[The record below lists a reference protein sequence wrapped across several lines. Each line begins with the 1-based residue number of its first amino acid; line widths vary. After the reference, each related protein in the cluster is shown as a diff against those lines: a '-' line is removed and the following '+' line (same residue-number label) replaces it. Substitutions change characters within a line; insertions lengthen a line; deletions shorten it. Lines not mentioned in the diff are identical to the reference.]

1 MDRMKG
7 ILMFAAVL
15 LMAACSPSEEGGG
28 PRIVSLM
35 PSNTE
40 IISELGF
47 EDELVG
53 VTTEDD
59 YPESVA
65 DDEELLRMDTFELD
79 EEQLIGL
86 EPTHIVAHES
96 SDGMHREML
105 DRVAETT
112 GAEVLTV
119 EEARDIDE
127 IYESIRQIGAFFS
140 AEEDAEDVISGIAR
154 ELGDLKGQYS
164 DEDTRS
170 AFIHIS
176 DQPEIYTAG
185 SGTFIDDALAW
196 IDVGNAFDD
205 MEGYPAVSAEDIV
218 ERDPDILV
226 SVMGLSDEALSQ
238 SVSDTPGLQD
248 MAVSDPEN
256 QCNINPDLL
265 TRPGPRIAEGL
276 GQTAECVYE

>member
-7 ILMFAAVL
+7 ILVLAALL
-15 LMAACSPSEEGGG
+15 LMAACSPAEEREGT
-28 PRIVSLM
+28 RIVSLM

-40 IISELGF
+40 IIAELGL
-47 EDELVG
+47 EAALVG
-53 VTTEDD
+53 VTTEADH
-59 YPESVA
+59 PESVA
-65 DDEELLRMDTFELD
+65 DDEDISRLDTFELD

-86 EPTHIVAHES
+86 EPTHIIAHEAS
-96 SDGMHREML
+96 AGMNQELL

-119 EEARDIDE
+119 EEARGIE
-127 IYESIRQIGAFFS
+127 GIYESIRQIGSFFS
-140 AEEDAEDVISGIAR
+140 VEENAEDVISGIAR
-154 ELGDLKGQYS
+154 DLGDLKGQYS
-164 DEDTRS
+164 DEETRE

-185 SGTFIDDALAW
+185 GGTFMDDALSW
-196 IDVGNAFDD
+196 INVGNAFDD
-205 MEGYPAVSAEDIV
+205 MDGYPAVSAEDIV
-218 ERDPDILV
+218 EKNPDVLV
-226 SVMGLSDEALSQ
+226 SVMGLDDEALGR

-248 MAVSDPEN
+248 MAISDPEN

>member
-7 ILMFAAVL
+7 ILMIAALL
-15 LMAACSPSEEGGG
+15 LMAACSPAEEGEGT
-28 PRIVSLM
+28 RIVSLM

-40 IISELGF
+40 IIAELGL
-47 EDELVG
+47 EDGLVG

-65 DDEELLRMDTFELD
+65 DDGDLSRLDTFELD

-86 EPTHIVAHES
+86 DPTHIIAHEAS
-96 SDGMHREML
+96 AGMHRELL

-119 EEARDIDE
+119 EEARDIE
-127 IYESIRQIGAFFS
+127 GIYESIRQIGSFFS
-140 AEEDAEDVISGIAR
+140 VEEDAEDVISGIAR
-154 ELGDLKGQYS
+154 DLGDLKGQYS
-164 DEDTRS
+164 AEETRR

-185 SGTFIDDALAW
+185 GGTFMDDALSW
-196 IDVGNAFDD
+196 INVGNAFDD

-218 ERDPDILV
+218 ERNPDVLV
-226 SVMGLSDEALSQ
+226 SVMGLDDEALGR

-248 MAVSDPEN
+248 MAISDPGN
-256 QCNINPDLL
+256 QCNIDPDLL

-276 GQTAECVYE
+276 RQTAECVYE